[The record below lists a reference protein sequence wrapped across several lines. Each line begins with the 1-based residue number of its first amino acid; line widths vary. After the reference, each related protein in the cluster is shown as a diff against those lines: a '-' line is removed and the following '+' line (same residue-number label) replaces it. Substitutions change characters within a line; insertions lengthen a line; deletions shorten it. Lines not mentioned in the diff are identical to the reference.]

1 MPLPWASSLAAG
13 QDSASQLLRR
23 RPSAARGHG
32 RRPALSIDAALV
44 TRSSNEHDV
53 DRRPPLTA
61 SQSVSA
67 HTEPVQRPAA
77 WPSAQ
82 SQQVL
87 SSVEAIRSR
96 ASAFIRT
103 LASRIGQLPQAQA
116 LSALFPLS
124 PQPGAAAAA
133 PRHAVTPPDMRP
145 ASHSVY
151 PHPITKVDPVQGQP
165 LLGRFLERA
174 DRLEVLYARC
184 A

>member
-1 MPLPWASSLAAG
+1 MPLPWVSSLAAG

-44 TRSSNEHDV
+44 TRSSLDDV

-67 HTEPVQRPAA
+67 HTEPVQRPVA
-77 WPSAQ
+77 WPGAQ

-103 LASRIGQLPQAQA
+103 LASRISQLPP
-116 LSALFPLS
+116 SALFPLS
-124 PQPGAAAAA
+124 PQPGAAAA

-184 A
+184 V